1 MKKLPESLNE
11 LLRTYEKLRDP
22 VTGCP
27 WDRVQN
33 FKSIADCT
41 IEEAYE
47 VVDAIEREDFSDL
60 KSELGDLLFLIIFH
74 AGMAEEKKKFNFK
87 KIALFGIGPIA
98 LVGIGIG
105 VGAFLF
111 MPTQTPVEQVEEL
124 IEKKLQQAGQL
135 PSSPSDDEAAGEPQ
149 KQYKDT
155 PSTETFVTSYYTFPD
170 NFTTN
175 LKGSK
180 AFLQISVGV
189 STQYDETVMENVE
202 LHQLALR
209 SEILGAVSEFAV
221 EEIEGKTGRDDL
233 SARIKDAINVK
244 LEELEGFGGVEGVF
258 FTSFVLQ

>member
-1 MKKLPESLNE
+1 M
-11 LLRTYEKLRDP
+11 
-22 VTGCP
+22 
-27 WDRVQN
+27 
-33 FKSIADCT
+33 A
-41 IEEAYE
+41 EE
-47 VVDAIEREDFSDL
+47 
-60 KSELGDLLFLIIFH
+60 
-74 AGMAEEKKKFNFK
+74 EEKKKFNFK

-135 PSSPSDDEAAGEPQ
+135 PSSPTDDETAGEPQ
-149 KQYKDT
+149 KIYKDT

-209 SEILGAVSEFAV
+209 SEILGAVSEFSV
-221 EEIEGKTGRDDL
+221 EEIEGKEGRDNL
-233 SARIKDAINVK
+233 SSNIQAAINTK
-244 LEELEGFGGVEGVF
+244 LEELEGFGGVEGMF